1 MMKKS
6 YNHDLF
12 IEKLFKIDSKEA
24 QFQALRKYM
33 LGLPIEEF
41 DKFFFGNIAKVQQGI
56 TELSE
61 SGELTKTDRQDLL
74 QFFEG
79 LIGMTKSLQKPLI
92 AVSA

>member
-1 MMKKS
+1 MKKS
-6 YNHDLF
+6 YDHDLF
-12 IEKLFKIDSKEA
+12 IEKLFEIDSKEA
-24 QFQALRKYM
+24 QFQVLRKYM

-56 TELSE
+56 TALSE